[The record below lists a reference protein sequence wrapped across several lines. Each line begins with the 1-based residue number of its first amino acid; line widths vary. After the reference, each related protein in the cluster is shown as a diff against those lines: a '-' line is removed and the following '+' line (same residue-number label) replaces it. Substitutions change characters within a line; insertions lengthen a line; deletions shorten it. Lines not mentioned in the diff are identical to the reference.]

1 MTDKLSQETDDV
13 LSSLDD
19 QEQTLGGMTE
29 DTENQTQ
36 NGNGNGKPSKKT
48 GGKGTS
54 KNGIIVVGIAIGL
67 AVVLGVGYFAFIKKS
82 PTPKAK
88 TIKKKDVQENKETP
102 ATTVTPMAPVEN
114 GFPADNASK
123 ESQTAADFLNRD
135 ANPIPVLNEVA
146 KEVPPAVEVV
156 NSVAPVVPEAVLTS
170 QLEPVVPVVPVV
182 PEAVLTSQLE
192 PVAPVVPEAV
202 LTSQLEPVVPV
213 VPEAVLT
220 SQLEPVVPVAP
231 VLKPVEPPVTVQ
243 DTSINSAFD
252 SMATR
257 VDAVSTRV
265 DGLEK
270 FKSAQEDLNNQIEK
284 RITRL
289 EGFHEGDKACNC
301 DNTEAAKAK
310 PIKKASTSKKTSSG
324 TVAPVRSST
333 PKPAPK
339 PKAQPKENIDG
350 DVLVDKSSVKN
361 RAAVS
366 KPAPLEQYQFHS
378 IYDNRVW
385 WRKADGSLETATV
398 GGRLPS
404 GEVIKEVNHDKFEV
418 ITDKR
423 TIRKH

>member
-29 DTENQTQ
+29 DTENKTQ

-156 NSVAPVVPEAVLTS
+156 NSVA
-170 QLEPVVPVVPVV
+170 
-182 PEAVLTSQLE
+182 
-192 PVAPVVPEAV
+192 
-202 LTSQLEPVVPV
+202 PV